1 MNVELSPEDA
11 QNLIVFINAYPAK
24 EQAQEVAVML
34 KLKLTK
40 AIQDAAPPSRDGAS
54 ESVPAE

>member
-1 MNVELSPEDA
+1 MNVELSPEEA
-11 QNLIVFINAYPAK
+11 QNLIAFINAYPAK

-40 AIQDAAPPSRDGAS
+40 AIQDDVPVPLRDGAK
-54 ESVPAE
+54 EPAEA